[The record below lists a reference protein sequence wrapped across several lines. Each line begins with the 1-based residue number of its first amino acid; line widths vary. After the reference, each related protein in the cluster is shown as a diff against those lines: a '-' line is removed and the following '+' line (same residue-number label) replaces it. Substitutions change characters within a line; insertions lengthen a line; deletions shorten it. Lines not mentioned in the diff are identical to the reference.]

1 MRLNREYV
9 PMYVPKVLA
18 VIHSICSL
26 HVILLLKMALGYF
39 ALFTNVMFLPFSLS
53 PCLGFLVSSM
63 EIDCPSLPI
72 IELYI
77 PVLTP

>member
-1 MRLNREYV
+1 
-9 PMYVPKVLA
+9 
-18 VIHSICSL
+18 
-26 HVILLLKMALGYF
+26 
-39 ALFTNVMFLPFSLS
+39 VMFLPFSLS